1 MADLD
6 FEAWN
11 ISWDD
16 FALLKTITLKAHSI
30 VKNNLKPVWVRILN
44 TKIIGPL
51 LVTSL
56 QAVNFLAK
64 QPVVNDARNILY
76 TK

>member
-16 FALLKTITLKAHSI
+16 FALLKTITLKAHSV

>member
-16 FALLKTITLKAHSI
+16 FALLNTITLKAHSI
-30 VKNNLKPVWVRILN
+30 VKNNLKPVRVRILN

>member
-64 QPVVNDARNILY
+64 QPVVNDARNTLY

>member
-1 MADLD
+1 MTDLD

-16 FALLKTITLKAHSI
+16 FVLLNTITLKAHSV
-30 VKNNLKPVWVRILN
+30 VKNNLKTVWVRILN

>member
-1 MADLD
+1 M
-6 FEAWN
+6 
-11 ISWDD
+11 
-16 FALLKTITLKAHSI
+16 
-30 VKNNLKPVWVRILN
+30 VRILN

>member
-16 FALLKTITLKAHSI
+16 FALLKTITLKAHSL

>member
-30 VKNNLKPVWVRILN
+30 VKNNLKPLWLRILN

>member
-1 MADLD
+1 MTDLD

-16 FALLKTITLKAHSI
+16 FVLLNTITLKAHSV
-30 VKNNLKPVWVRILN
+30 VKNNLKTVWVRILN

-64 QPVVNDARNILY
+64 QPVVNDARNTLY

>member
-30 VKNNLKPVWVRILN
+30 VNNNLKPVWVRILN

>member
-44 TKIIGPL
+44 TKIIGSL